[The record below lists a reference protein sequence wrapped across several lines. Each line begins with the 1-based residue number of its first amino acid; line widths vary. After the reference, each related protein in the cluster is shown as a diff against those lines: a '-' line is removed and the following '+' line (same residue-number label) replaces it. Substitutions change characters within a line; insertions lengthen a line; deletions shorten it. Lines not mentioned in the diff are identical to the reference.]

1 MRSVTSSRRVL
12 LAVLIGITP
21 PTLLAQDHPSDPPVC
36 LGFSFGPWT
45 PALDWRAAG
54 HGARIDTSH
63 MSVAS
68 TGRDWA
74 MDGMAGIE
82 DSIVLLFP
90 KWWPVGVAVTLPSRR
105 PAPGDTVTGRAVA
118 LVADVKARVPT
129 SRVRAW
135 AVPCGGGSR

>member
-1 MRSVTSSRRVL
+1 MQLRRPLVASVA
-12 LAVLIGITP
+12 LAFAAAPLA
-21 PTLLAQDHPSDPPVC
+21 LRAQDRPSDPPVC

-45 PALDWRAAG
+45 PVLDWHAAG
-54 HGARIDTSH
+54 HGAKMDTSR
-63 MSVAS
+63 MAVTS

-74 MDGMAGIE
+74 VDGIAGIE

-90 KWWPVGVAVTLPSRR
+90 KWWPVGVAVTLPTRR
-105 PAPGDTVTGRAVA
+105 PAPGDTVIGRAQA
-118 LVADVKARVPT
+118 LVADVKAKSPT

>member
-1 MRSVTSSRRVL
+1 MSRPRRL
-12 LAVLIGITP
+12 LTTAALALAVAPLA
-21 PTLLAQDHPSDPPVC
+21 LRAQDHPTDPPVC

-54 HGARIDTSH
+54 HGARMDTSH
-63 MSVAS
+63 MSVTP

-74 MDGMAGIE
+74 MDGIKGLE
-82 DSIVLLFP
+82 DSVVLLFP
-90 KWWPVGVAVTLPSRR
+90 KWWPVGVAVTLPTRR
-105 PAPGDTVTGRAVA
+105 PAPGDTVSGRAVA
-118 LVADVKARVPT
+118 LVADVNAKVPT